1 MIKEIKI
8 PEIGENVTDGTVVG
22 VLVSEGDTV
31 EAEQSIIEFE
41 TDKAVVEI
49 PSPAKG
55 KITEISVSKGDTI
68 GIDEVIAKLETEED
82 VEESAGEP
90 KEKGGEEEEKAQKKE
105 AKEEEEPEEDAEE
118 EEEEE
123 AEAKEDEEG
132 EAEEEEEED
141 KAEEKKPPEDEAKE
155 KKVEKPKEKK
165 PEPSEA
171 RKEAPS
177 LESREQHEVAPAAPS
192 VRRLARE
199 LGADINRVPGTGPG
213 GRISVDDVK
222 AHVKEVVTGQKEQ
235 APGAGRAGR
244 KLPDFSRWG
253 DVRREKMSR
262 VRSITADSVGY
273 AWNVVPHVTQFD
285 KADIT
290 GFDAFRD
297 KYAKLADKAGGKL
310 TITSVILKVLAAA
323 LQRFPRFNASIDADA
338 GEVVYKDY
346 CHIGMA
352 VDTDR
357 GLLVPVI
364 RDVDKK
370 SIVQLS
376 VDVVEMANKARDKK
390 ISPEEM
396 EGGTFTISNQ
406 GGIGG
411 TDFTPIVFWPQ
422 VAILGV
428 SRGAVQ
434 PVYAD
439 GEFKPRT
446 ILPLS
451 LSYDHRIIDGA
462 DAARF
467 LRFVCEALENPLVMH
482 LESQDD

>member
-8 PEIGENVTDGTVVG
+8 PEIGENVTEGTVVG
-22 VLVSEGDTV
+22 VLVSKGDSV
-31 EAEQSIIEFE
+31 DAEQSIIEFE

-55 KITEISVSKGDTI
+55 VIKEITVSKGDTV
-68 GIDEVIAKLETEED
+68 GIDQVIAKLETDEEVD
-82 VEESAGEP
+82 ESAGEP
-90 KEKGGEEEEKAQKKE
+90 KEKAESSEEKSKEKSEKKKEKTEEESE
-105 AKEEEEPEEDAEE
+105 AAEE
-118 EEEEE
+118 EDDEVE
-123 AEAKEDEEG
+123 EDEDDSDD
-132 EAEEEEEED
+132 EADEDESDTDED
-141 KAEEKKPPEDEAKE
+141 KADQDEKTE
-155 KKVEKPKEKK
+155 KSDKK
-165 PEPSEA
+165 EPSGPKA
-171 RKEAPS
+171 DKAAPS
-177 LESREQHEVAPAAPS
+177 VEPREPREVAPAAPS

-222 AHVKEVVTGQKEQ
+222 AYVKDVVTGQKSQ
-235 APGAGRAGR
+235 DAGDKRPSR
-244 KLPDFSRWG
+244 RLPDFGRWG

-262 VRSITADSVGY
+262 VRTITADSVGY

-285 KADIT
+285 QADIS
-290 GFDAFRD
+290 GFDAFRE
-297 KYAKLADKAGGKL
+297 KYSKLADKAGGKL
-310 TITSVILKVLAAA
+310 TITSVLLKILAAA
-323 LQRFPRFNASIDADA
+323 LQRFPRFNASIDSDA
-338 GEVVYKDY
+338 GEVIFKDY

-376 VDVVEMANKARDKK
+376 VDVVEMAKRARDKK
-390 ISPEEM
+390 IGPEEM

-428 SRGAVQ
+428 SRGSVQ
-434 PVYAD
+434 PVYEN

-451 LSYDHRIIDGA
+451 LSYDHRIVDGA

-467 LRFVCEALENPLVMH
+467 LRWVCEALENPLVMH
-482 LESQDD
+482 LDSNDD